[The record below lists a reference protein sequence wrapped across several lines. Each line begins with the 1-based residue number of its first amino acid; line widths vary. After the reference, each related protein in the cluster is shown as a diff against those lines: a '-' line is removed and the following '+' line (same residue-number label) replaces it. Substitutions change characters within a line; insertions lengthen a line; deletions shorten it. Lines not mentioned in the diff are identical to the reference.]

1 MNHIYLDGELPGSK
15 KRKKITEEA
24 FSIQEQFL
32 YRLQNQSPNKAHPSP
47 FKYNILVLYVVK
59 SDDINRDGGDFQKAS
74 KNEKKRPRNRTPA
87 QEDRRRLLKVIAS
100 AFLNPCKLIYSSPIP
115 SEPRNRLP

>member
-59 SDDINRDGGDFQKAS
+59 SDDINRDGSHFQKAS
-74 KNEKKRPRNRTPA
+74 KNEKKT
-87 QEDRRRLLKVIAS
+87 
-100 AFLNPCKLIYSSPIP
+100 SSKSYP
-115 SEPRNRLP
+115 SSRGSKEAVESHCICISQSL